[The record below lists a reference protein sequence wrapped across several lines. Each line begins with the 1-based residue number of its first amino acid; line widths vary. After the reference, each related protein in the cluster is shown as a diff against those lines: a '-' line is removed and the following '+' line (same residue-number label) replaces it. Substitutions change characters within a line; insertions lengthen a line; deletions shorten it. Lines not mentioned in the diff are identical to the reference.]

1 MISIRPS
8 MLARGVLAVA
18 AASSLALLAACGSS
32 SGGSSAGGSTGG
44 STASKGKYV
53 IALSNSFTGNN
64 WRKTMVQVWTSAA
77 QSAQNQGLI
86 KSFKVVNTPD
96 NSATEQISQIQA
108 LILQHVNAITID
120 AASGT
125 ALNSVIQQACS
136 AGIKV
141 VVFDSLASAPCE
153 YNVYDNVQQLGT
165 DEGQNVVNGLH
176 GKGNVIV
183 VRGVVGSAPEL
194 IDYDAQL
201 AVLKKYP
208 GIKIVGTVVGN
219 ASTSQ
224 TQQALESVLPS
235 MPKIDGVVD
244 DGVGIGV
251 YDAFQHAGL
260 PIPVFDITADGESL
274 RLFKQLHEKNGL
286 DATAIQVDA
295 GIGSA
300 AFWVALGLLNGQ
312 KFDGHAIP
320 KEVEVP
326 LVMVTTADL
335 DGWIAAT
342 PPTSVSHWIY
352 TQADADKVVE
362 ANITHA
368 ALPIFPV
375 PPPGG

>member
-1 MISIRPS
+1 MNRGKMISIRS
-8 MLARGVLAVA
+8 HVLLRRGLVIA
-18 AASSLALLAACGSS
+18 AASSLALVAACGSS
-32 SGGSSAGGSTGG
+32 SNSSSGGQG
-44 STASKGKYV
+44 ASKGKYV

-64 WRKTMVQVWTSAA
+64 WRKTMVSVWTTAA
-77 QSAQNQGLI
+77 QSAKSQGLI
-86 KSFKVVNTPD
+86 SSYKIVNTPD
-96 NSATEQISQIQA
+96 NSATEQISQIRA
-108 LILQHVNAITID
+108 LILEHVNAITID

-125 ALNSVIQQACS
+125 ALNSVIQQACT

-153 YNVYDNVQQLGT
+153 YNLYTNVQELGT
-165 DEGQNVVNGLH
+165 AEGQNVATGLH
-176 GKGNVIV
+176 GKGNVII

-194 IDYDAQL
+194 IDYNAQL

-208 GIKIVGTVVGN
+208 GIKIVTTVVGN

-235 MPKIDGVVD
+235 MPTINGVVD

-260 PIPVFDITADGESL
+260 PIPVFDVTADGESL
-274 RLFKQLHEKNGL
+274 RLFQQLHQKDGL
-286 DATAIQVDA
+286 DTTAIQVDA

-300 AFWVALGLLNGQ
+300 AFWEALGLLGGQ
-312 KFDGHAIP
+312 KFDGHLIP

-326 LVMVTTADL
+326 LVQVTPTDL
-335 DGWIAAT
+335 AGWIAAT
-342 PPTSVSHWIY
+342 PPTSVSRWIY
-352 TQADADKVVE
+352 TQADADKVFQ
-362 ANITHA
+362 ANINHT

-375 PPPGG
+375 PPPAS

>member
-1 MISIRPS
+1 MISIRRN

-18 AASSLALLAACGSS
+18 AASSLAVLAACGSS
-32 SGGSSAGGSTGG
+32 SGGSSAGG

-274 RLFKQLHEKNGL
+274 RLFKQLHQKNGL

-300 AFWVALGLLNGQ
+300 AFWVALGLLNAQ

-352 TQADADKVVE
+352 TQADADKVIE

>member
-1 MISIRPS
+1 MITIRNH
-8 MLARGVLAVA
+8 MLLRRALVIA
-18 AASSLALLAACGSS
+18 AASSLALLSACSSSSSGSS
-32 SGGSSAGGSTGG
+32 SATQ
-44 STASKGKYV
+44 TASKGKDV

-64 WRKTMVQVWTSAA
+64 WRKTMVQVWTAAA
-77 QSAQNQGLI
+77 QSAQQKGLI

-96 NSATEQISQIQA
+96 NSATEQISQIQS
-108 LILQHVNAITID
+108 LILQHVSAITID

-125 ALNSVIQQACS
+125 ALNSVIQQACA

-153 YNVYDNVQQLGT
+153 YNVFTNVQALGT
-165 DEGQNVVNGLH
+165 AEGQNVATAIH

-194 IDYDAQL
+194 IDYDAQV

-219 ASTSQ
+219 ASTSE

-235 MPKIDGVVD
+235 MPKINGVVD

-260 PIPVFDITADGESL
+260 PIPAFDITADGESL
-274 RLFKQLHEKNGL
+274 RLFKQLHQSTGL
-286 DATAIQVDA
+286 NATAIQVDA

-300 AFWVALGLLNGQ
+300 AFWESLAILNGQ
-312 KFDGHAIP
+312 KFDGHAVP
-320 KEVEVP
+320 KQVAVP
-326 LVMVTTADL
+326 LVKVTPADL
-335 DGWIAAT
+335 SGWIAAT
-342 PPTSVSHWIY
+342 PPTSVSHWTY
-352 TQADADKVVE
+352 TQAEAEHVIE
-362 ANITHA
+362 ANITHS
-368 ALPIFPV
+368 ALPSFPV
-375 PPPGG
+375 PPPSS

>member
-352 TQADADKVVE
+352 TQADADKVIE